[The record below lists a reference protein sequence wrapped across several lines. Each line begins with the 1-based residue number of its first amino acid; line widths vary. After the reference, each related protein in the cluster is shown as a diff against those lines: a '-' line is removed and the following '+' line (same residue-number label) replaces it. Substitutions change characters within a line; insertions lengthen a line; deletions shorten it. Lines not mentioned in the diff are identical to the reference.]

1 MIFYKLLVF
10 MRSLT
15 KRNLPNMNHLDENSP
30 SNNKLLWGEK
40 TSLSLISKMLGVGGK
55 KEV

>member
-40 TSLSLISKMLGVGGK
+40 HLYL
-55 KEV
+55 